1 MGGIKIESVSNR
13 LEEIVSKFIDKKVP
27 SETRNDFIVAAIHF
41 NINLNAC
48 TQYDL
53 MRIDHKVKELAMSEE
68 NKQLTTASIYS
79 YILYRAL
86 NEGEIPNDER
96 MKVKLALMG
105 ISTNITDYLT
115 YRIDED
121 NLNNNLHNE
130 LISLGV

>member
-1 MGGIKIESVSNR
+1 MEDFSKR
-13 LEEIVSKFIDKKVP
+13 LEGIVNKFIEKKVP
-27 SETRNDFIVAAIHF
+27 SETRNEFVVAAIHF

-48 TQYDL
+48 SKYDL
-53 MRIDHKVKELAMSEE
+53 MRIDHKVKELSTSEE

-86 NEGEIPNDER
+86 REDEIPSEEK
-96 MKVKLALMG
+96 MKVKVALMG
-105 ISTNITDYLT
+105 ISTSITDYLT

-121 NLNNNLHNE
+121 NLNINLHNE